1 LPPSWAP
8 KGRLAKE
15 KETPM
20 EALDALAGE
29 LGERLKA
36 AGQTVAVAESSSGG
50 LISAAL
56 LGVPGASKY
65 YLGGAVVYTGKARMV
80 LMDLPREAV
89 AGMRSASEPYALL
102 LARTARERFGATWG
116 VSETGAAGPTGN
128 GYGDAAGH
136 TCIAISGP
144 VEMALTVE
152 TGESDRAANMVAFSA
167 AALELLKRGMA

>member
-1 LPPSWAP
+1 MQ
-8 KGRLAKE
+8 E
-15 KETPM
+15 
-20 EALDALAGE
+20 LDALAAK
-29 LGERLKA
+29 LGEILKA
-36 AGQTVAVAESSSGG
+36 RGETVVVAESSSGG

-89 AGMRSASEPYALL
+89 VDMRSASEPYALL

-116 VSETGAAGPTGN
+116 LSETGAAGPGGN

-136 TCIAISGP
+136 TCIAVSGP
-144 VEMALTVE
+144 VEMAVTLE
-152 TGESDRAANMVAFSA
+152 TGESDRAANMAAFAA
-167 AALELLKRGMA
+167 AALDLLRRATAAS